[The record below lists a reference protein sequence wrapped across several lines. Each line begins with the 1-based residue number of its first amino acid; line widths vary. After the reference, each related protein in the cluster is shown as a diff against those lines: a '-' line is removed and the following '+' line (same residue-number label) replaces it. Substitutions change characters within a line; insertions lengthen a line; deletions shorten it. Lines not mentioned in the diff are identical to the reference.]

1 MVYDSAMISFDTVSK
16 TYKNGNRA
24 LDKIDLHIK
33 DGEFVFIIG
42 PSGAG
47 KTTLFKLLYLE
58 ESPDEGK
65 IFFND
70 NEITNL
76 KRSQLPTLRR
86 NFGVV
91 FQDFRLLPT
100 ASVFENTALVLEVL
114 DLPENEIEEKVV
126 SALKLVGLSGKQ
138 QSFPW
143 QLSGGERQRVALA
156 RAIVGN
162 PLVILAD
169 EPTAEVDPALTW
181 GIIEILERINKSG
194 TTVIVATHDSEVVNS
209 LKKRVVKLDRGRV
222 IHDEKRGSYV

>member
-1 MVYDSAMISFDTVSK
+1 MIKFDGVSK
-16 TYKNGNRA
+16 TYKNGNKA
-24 LDKIDLHIK
+24 LDKVDLNIK
-33 DGEFVFIIG
+33 GGEFVFVIG

-58 ESPDEGK
+58 ETPDEGQ

-70 NEITNL
+70 DDITVL
-76 KRSQLPTLRR
+76 KRSQLPKLRR

-114 DLPENEIEEKVV
+114 GLPEDEIEDKVM
-126 SALKLVGLSGKQ
+126 SALKLVGLSGKEY
-138 QSFPW
+138 SFPW

-156 RAIVGN
+156 RALVGS
-162 PLVILAD
+162 PAVILAD

-181 GIIEILERINKSG
+181 NIIEILEKINKAG
-194 TTVIVATHDSEVVNS
+194 TTVVVATHDSEIVNS
-209 LKKRVVKLDRGRV
+209 LKKRVVKLDRGR
-222 IHDEKRGSYV
+222 ITHDEKRGSYV

>member
-1 MVYDSAMISFDTVSK
+1 MIRFDTVSK
-16 TYKNGNRA
+16 TYKNGSMA
-24 LDKIDLHIK
+24 LDKIDLHVK
-33 DGEFVFIIG
+33 DGEFVFVIG

-58 ESPDEGK
+58 ESPDEGQ

-70 NEITNL
+70 DDITRL
-76 KRSQLPTLRR
+76 KRSQFPKLRR

-114 DLPENEIEEKVV
+114 DKPTDEIEEKVA
-126 SALKLVGLSGKQ
+126 SALKLVGLSGKEH
-138 QSFPW
+138 SFPW

-156 RAIVGN
+156 RALVGS
-162 PLVILAD
+162 PMVILAD

-181 GIIEILERINKSG
+181 SIIEILEKVNKAG
-194 TTVIVATHDSEVVNS
+194 TTVMLATHDSEVVNS
-209 LKKRVVKLDRGRV
+209 LKKRVVKLDHGRV
-222 IHDEKRGSYV
+222 IHDEKRGNYV